1 MTLSKKP
8 RKMKKFLTFI
18 LIFTLSSNIYCQG
31 EQVVGEVRSFE
42 NNEPLPFVSIGIVNK
57 TVGTVS
63 NENGLF
69 KLELNEKI
77 TSKDT
82 VIFSFIGFKTEK
94 YLVSELSNQNKVI
107 LLQPQNT
114 ILDEVVVS
122 TNKIKLKSKKIGRS
136 AKGLGL
142 THSIFYSNYEKDVD
156 DRLSKE
162 KGMKFNIRKNCYI
175 QDLNFNITSNDF
187 KSLKFRVNFYKIE
200 NGLPTDLIVQ
210 KNIVFEIKDNFLG
223 WFKVDLEP
231 FDIYLKE
238 EIEEIAVTIQWLESV
253 KKDEKSKYFSISTAA
268 SPLSTAYFREKAMD
282 TWTKGGQSLSFYLSA
297 MCE

>member
-1 MTLSKKP
+1 
-8 RKMKKFLTFI
+8 MKKFLTII
-18 LIFTLSSNIYCQG
+18 LILTLKNIGYCQSK
-31 EQVVGEVRSFE
+31 QITGEVRNFE
-42 NNEPLPFVSIGIVNK
+42 NNEPLPYVNIGIANK

-63 NENGLF
+63 KENGIF
-69 KLELNEKI
+69 KLELNEKT

-94 YLVSELSNQNKVI
+94 YLVSELSNQKRTV

-114 ILDEVVVS
+114 ELKEVVVS
-122 TNKIKLKSKKIGRS
+122 SKKIKLKSKKIGRAS
-136 AKGLGL
+136 KGLGL
-142 THSIFYSNYEKDVD
+142 MHSNFYSYYEKDVD

-162 KGMKFNIRKNCYI
+162 RGMKFKIRKNCNI
-175 QDLNFNITSNDF
+175 QDLNFNISSNDF

-223 WFKVDLEP
+223 WFKVDLRPYE
-231 FDIYLKE
+231 IYLKE
-238 EIEEIAVTIQWLESV
+238 DVEEIAVTIQWLESV
-253 KKDEKSKYFSISTAA
+253 KADDKSKYFAISTAS
-268 SPLSTAYFREKAMD
+268 SPLHTAYFREKTMD
-282 TWTKGGQSLSFYLSA
+282 NWNKGEQNLSFYLDA